1 MAAALSVSQP
11 EQPAS
16 SPPECGGEERGK
28 AWGQPP
34 PSLRGSDE
42 GSFHSGPV
50 CRTPV
55 LCPYISVHCLTLNCL
70 GGDRVSTGFRA
81 YFLSP
86 TLPIPG
92 RKNILKSTQ
101 EIWKNIHGKCV
112 LCVYGFQ
119 LLFQNKLIFF
129 FCMIYLKSRGTERD
143 QDRPPLVHSSDACN
157 S

>member
-1 MAAALSVSQP
+1 MCHSLSS
-11 EQPAS
+11 QPAS

-42 GSFHSGPV
+42 GSFHSRPA

-101 EIWKNIHGKCV
+101 EIWKKFMEN
-112 LCVYGFQ
+112 VYYVYMDFNFCSKIS
-119 LLFQNKLIFF
+119 LSF